1 MTTFIELS
9 VILRILTGEKTI
21 SSHSCLHLRHL
32 LENLTSPWSTITVPC
47 DTFLMIIKSTFY
59 LVLVSLSTYFQW
71 FSCVLLKVTLCAWL
85 LPFNCC
91 HFDMCLCRILWNA
104 GYPGGGGTSAP
115 CSAGIAW
122 AGRGISEAVAWH
134 APRVWPLW
142 WCPYFWAKL
151 SIFLY
156 FFGYPGESGICA
168 PCSTYIAWANIGKS
182 KAVAWHVLR
191 VLPLWWFPNFEYPPN
206 DLKR

>member
-1 MTTFIELS
+1 MHDSNYHALIFLPFIYAFNTQKPWHWPVTTFIELS

-91 HFDMCLCRILWNA
+91 HFDMCLCRI
-104 GYPGGGGTSAP
+104 
-115 CSAGIAW
+115 CGIKCW
-122 AGRGISEAVAWH
+122 LPWWWWDKRSLFCWHCMGWRGISKAVAWH

-142 WCPYFWAKL
+142 WCSYFWAKS
-151 SIFLY
+151 SIPVLCWLPWWKWDMRTVFHLHCM
-156 FFGYPGESGICA
+156 GQHW
-168 PCSTYIAWANIGKS
+168 YI
-182 KAVAWHVLR
+182 
-191 VLPLWWFPNFEYPPN
+191 
-206 DLKR
+206 